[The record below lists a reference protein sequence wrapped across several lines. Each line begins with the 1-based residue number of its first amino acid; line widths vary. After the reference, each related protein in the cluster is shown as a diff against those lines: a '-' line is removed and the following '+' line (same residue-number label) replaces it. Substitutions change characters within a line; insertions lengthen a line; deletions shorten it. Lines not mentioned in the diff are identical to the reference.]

1 MPQLSPSIYL
11 HSSCCNCFP
20 EEMHCCHHAVFFS
33 HDTMHY
39 SFFRNY
45 FLLLLQHSLLFF
57 CMQQLYLIIKSLMLT
72 SLYYNRS
79 YRIEMWVLCCS
90 QCGSEKCMRFDS
102 CQFVFAITPTHFI
115 FILIYLLLAY
125 GYGSVFCVLILMCYA
140 LFLLLAVVNVV
151 STIT

>member
-57 CMQQLYLIIKSLMLT
+57 CMQQLYLIIKSLMPT

-79 YRIEMWVLCCS
+79 LRIEMWVLCCS
-90 QCGSEKCMRFDS
+90 QCGSENVCGLIHVSMFLRLPQRISYLFS
-102 CQFVFAITPTHFI
+102 SIFCLLISFACLWLWFC
-115 FILIYLLLAY
+115 ILRAY
-125 GYGSVFCVLILMCYA
+125 FNVLRLIPI
-140 LFLLLAVVNVV
+140 V
-151 STIT
+151 SRC